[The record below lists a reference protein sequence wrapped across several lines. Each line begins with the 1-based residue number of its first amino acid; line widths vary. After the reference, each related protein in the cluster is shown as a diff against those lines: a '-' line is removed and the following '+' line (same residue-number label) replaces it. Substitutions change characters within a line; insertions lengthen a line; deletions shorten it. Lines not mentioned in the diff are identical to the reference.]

1 MKTKYLTIV
10 SSLLLLALTGGI
22 ASAESSNSET
32 KEELSPAIMK
42 VLCENFPLNS
52 RCSGAT
58 AQGDATSATEEE
70 APSTGAETP
79 GAETPGAETPGA
91 ETPGAET
98 PGAETPGAETPGAET
113 PGAETPGVETPGV
126 ETPGVETPGAET
138 PGAETPGAETPGAE
152 TPGVETPGAETPGAE
167 TPETPGT
174 ETPGAET
181 PGAETPS
188 DSSAA
193 EGTIVEVA
201 SANESFKTLV
211 AAIKAADLAETL
223 SGEGPFT
230 VFAPSDEAFAALPSG
245 TVEALLKPEN
255 KEKLVKVLKY
265 HVVPAKTAS
274 SELQSGDVPTVAGDP
289 VKVTVENGAVTVN
302 NASVVQADV
311 MGSNGVIHVIDK
323 VLLPPNL

>member
-70 APSTGAETP
+70 APST
-79 GAETPGAETPGA
+79 
-91 ETPGAET
+91 
-98 PGAETPGAETPGAET
+98 
-113 PGAETPGVETPGV
+113 
-126 ETPGVETPGAET
+126 
-138 PGAETPGAETPGAE
+138 
-152 TPGVETPGAETPGAE
+152 
-167 TPETPGT
+167 
-174 ETPGAET
+174 GAET